1 MQIPSF
7 SNIGRLSKK
16 VVCRILALVLSASC
30 IDISAQSV
38 IAALSKTP
46 SVQFPSGFFH
56 PTLFVVAT
64 AIASLILIALSAKWQ
79 SLRRHPLSLYLSA
92 VAAMVGIS
100 AMWTAGM
107 PELSMCL
114 YIAFSFGCAFMTFY
128 WIELLA
134 SVTAFELM
142 VIIAGNTL
150 ATILVTLITDY
161 LSFYEYFGILSLAL
175 GFLCLK
181 YADDTVTSTP
191 PKHSENASTIDT
203 STVARTITGLCLV
216 GLVAG
221 TTQSIA
227 LIEDPSCSLCSV
239 APSAIALV
247 IVVAI
252 IVNAPDVRLSTAL
265 KIISSL
271 TAGALLLLLMPGA
284 TPLSS
289 YFLSQIAFSVL
300 SSIASY
306 ALALVV
312 KSRTYHTL
320 KAVGTTYTML
330 SFSSLILLVLVGLG
344 VDITSSHFVIALSF
358 IFICAAIWLMGDRG
372 IDTLIN
378 PFRPIGANESPASG
392 AFKKK
397 AELVAQ
403 RSKLT
408 PREADV
414 FYLAVVGRSCPFIA
428 EKLVLSENTIRSYL
442 QKVYSKC
449 GVHSRQELIS
459 LVEETSE

>member
-30 IDISAQSV
+30 IDISAQSM
-38 IAALSKTP
+38 IAALSKTS

-56 PTLFVVAT
+56 PTLFVVVT
-64 AIASLILIALSAKWQ
+64 AIASLVLIALSAKWQ

-92 VAAMVGIS
+92 GVAMVGLS
-100 AMWTAGM
+100 AMWTTGM

-161 LSFYEYFGILSLAL
+161 ISFYEYFGILSLAL

-227 LIEDPSCSLCSV
+227 LIEDPSCSLGHC
-239 APSAIALV
+239 ACHRRR
-247 IVVAI
+247 
-252 IVNAPDVRLSTAL
+252 NHRQRTRR
-265 KIISSL
+265 
-271 TAGALLLLLMPGA
+271 
-284 TPLSS
+284 TP
-289 YFLSQIAFSVL
+289 FN
-300 SSIASY
+300 
-306 ALALVV
+306 
-312 KSRTYHTL
+312 
-320 KAVGTTYTML
+320 
-330 SFSSLILLVLVGLG
+330 
-344 VDITSSHFVIALSF
+344 
-358 IFICAAIWLMGDRG
+358 CA
-372 IDTLIN
+372 
-378 PFRPIGANESPASG
+378 
-392 AFKKK
+392 
-397 AELVAQ
+397 
-403 RSKLT
+403 
-408 PREADV
+408 
-414 FYLAVVGRSCPFIA
+414 
-428 EKLVLSENTIRSYL
+428 
-442 QKVYSKC
+442 
-449 GVHSRQELIS
+449 
-459 LVEETSE
+459 

>member
-1 MQIPSF
+1 MEGIY
-7 SNIGRLSKK
+7 
-16 VVCRILALVLSASC
+16 
-30 IDISAQSV
+30 
-38 IAALSKTP
+38 
-46 SVQFPSGFFH
+46 
-56 PTLFVVAT
+56 
-64 AIASLILIALSAKWQ
+64 
-79 SLRRHPLSLYLSA
+79 LRDVERHPLDK
-92 VAAMVGIS
+92 
-100 AMWTAGM
+100 
-107 PELSMCL
+107 
-114 YIAFSFGCAFMTFY
+114 
-128 WIELLA
+128 
-134 SVTAFELM
+134 VTAFELM
-142 VIIAGNTL
+142 VIIVGNMVV
-150 ATILVTLITDY
+150 TILATLITDY
-161 LSFYEYFGILSLAL
+161 LSFYECFGILSLVL

-181 YADDTVTSTP
+181 YADNTVTSTLP
-191 PKHSENASTIDT
+191 NRSENASAIDM

-216 GLVAG
+216 GLVVG

-227 LIEDPSCSLCSV
+227 LIEDPSCSLYSV

-252 IVNAPDVRLSTAL
+252 IANAPDVRLSTAL

-289 YFLSQIAFSVL
+289 YFLSRIAYSV
-300 SSIASY
+300 
-306 ALALVV
+306 
-312 KSRTYHTL
+312 
-320 KAVGTTYTML
+320 L
-330 SFSSLILLVLVGLG
+330 SFSSLILLALVALG

-358 IFICAAIWLMGDRG
+358 IFICTAIWLMGDRG

-392 AFKKK
+392 SFKKR

-449 GVHSRQELIS
+449 GVRSRQELIS